1 MSNDDKCPCV
11 DGLPDPCT
19 LCGAP
24 ADGVCEID
32 TLVGWKHRAQRAEAE
47 ARQLREVIGDPKKLR
62 LTAMSVRSVSRSASL
77 HLHRIAD
84 AAAVAEGAEDR
95 GQTDG

>member
-32 TLVGWKHRAQRAEAE
+32 THPAEVD
-47 ARQLREVIGDPKKLR
+47 QI
-62 LTAMSVRSVSRSASL
+62 TAV
-77 HLHRIAD
+77 D
-84 AAAVAEGAEDR
+84 EGGYAHE
-95 GQTDG
+95 QCAT